1 MRMKVNGPCIDG
13 ELLNI
18 LSVHLETKDTPVYLQ
33 LIAALALLKQN
44 LVNANGECYFLKHM

>member
-1 MRMKVNGPCIDG
+1 MKVNGDKKTVVKVDG

-18 LSVHLETKDTPVYLQ
+18 LSVHHDTTDAPIYFQ

-44 LVNANGECYFLKHM
+44 LVNANGE